1 MTPKFYP
8 RRRDIEELTIDL
20 EEHRDEF
27 MFDIPDE
34 WVNRMEYEEFLAEL
48 KNARVLEGWVNEIS
62 EDEIIERYGV
72 EPGDLIRVVE
82 NADWLL
88 YATHELAQLF
98 QHKDL
103 MPKLSELR
111 ARVENG
117 VKPELLPLVRLK
129 GIGRM
134 RGRML
139 FNAGLRTIED
149 LKRATI
155 PQLTSIPLIGPQ
167 LAKTIKEQIGG
178 LVKPEEWR
186 RLKGESWEQKVLSEY

>member
-1 MTPKFYP
+1 M
-8 RRRDIEELTIDL
+8 DLLTSYLD
-20 EEHRDEF
+20 EHRDEF
-27 MFDIPDE
+27 MFEVPDE
-34 WVNRMEYEEFLAEL
+34 WDEAFLAEL
-48 KNARVLEGWVNEIS
+48 KDARVLESWIS
-62 EDEIIERYGV
+62 ETSEDDIIERYSV
-72 EPGDLIRVVE
+72 EPGDLFRVVE

-88 YATHELAQLF
+88 YATHELAKLF

-103 MPKLSELR
+103 MPKLSRLR
-111 ARVENG
+111 ERVENG
-117 VKPELLPLVRLK
+117 VKPELLPLVKLK

-139 FNAGLRTIED
+139 FNAGLRAIED
-149 LKRATI
+149 LKRASI

-186 RLKGESWEQKVLSEY
+186 RLKSESWEQKLLSEY